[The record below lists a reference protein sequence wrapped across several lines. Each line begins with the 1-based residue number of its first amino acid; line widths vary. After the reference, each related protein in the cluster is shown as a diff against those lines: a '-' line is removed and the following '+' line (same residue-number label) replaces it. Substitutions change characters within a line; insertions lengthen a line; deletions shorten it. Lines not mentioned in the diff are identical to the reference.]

1 MYDPVKPM
9 QGLFRGFLLARIYR
23 LLITGPGTTYDPSE
37 KSTGRLP
44 RGILNGLEKPTPATI
59 GYAAVVVSSLSPTSR
74 HLMIVCRLDGLS
86 APLEGGVM
94 KTLGF
99 GWTTFSSQ

>member
-44 RGILNGLEKPTPATI
+44 RGILNGLKKPTP
-59 GYAAVVVSSLSPTSR
+59 
-74 HLMIVCRLDGLS
+74 
-86 APLEGGVM
+86 
-94 KTLGF
+94 
-99 GWTTFSSQ
+99 